1 MLLNM
6 FCHIKVIRLSFSL
19 FNFMDVLFVWMFV
32 CVSWEKEKKESHIL
46 FRFFGIDFLSYIN
59 RIYLMYYNYWC
70 QNKIQ
75 ISKVQQREEC
85 AVLTIIDDLFSQT
98 SQEAATTS
106 VNYGDCNVSFILLVP
121 NVQTRVIFRK
131 TSEK

>member
-32 CVSWEKEKKESHIL
+32 CVSWKKETESHIL

-59 RIYLMYYNYWC
+59 RIYLTYYNYWC
-70 QNKIQ
+70 QNNIE

-85 AVLTIIDDLFSQT
+85 AIFTIIDYLFSQT

-131 TSEK
+131 KGEK